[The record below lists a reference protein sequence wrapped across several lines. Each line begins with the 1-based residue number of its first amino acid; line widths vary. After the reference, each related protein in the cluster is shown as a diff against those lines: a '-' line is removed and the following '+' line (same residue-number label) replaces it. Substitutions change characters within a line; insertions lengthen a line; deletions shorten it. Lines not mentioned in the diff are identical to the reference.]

1 MIDTRV
7 ARKYGHALFD
17 IARRN
22 DTILPVWEELSALRT
37 ALEKDRR
44 FLDIMAAPQI
54 PDEDKRKLAEAVLR
68 NLGHAVVRHFVLFLI
83 DKRRTD
89 YLLDIIHDYS
99 VQLDEHLGVVE
110 ARITSAIP
118 LTESELKEIVLRLE
132 RMTKKTI
139 RHKTVVDPDILGGV
153 VVMLG
158 NEIIDHSVRHDL
170 MRLRDHLL
178 TVKVHLAA

>member
-7 ARKYGHALFD
+7 AKKYGHALFD
-17 IARRN
+17 IARRD
-22 DTILPVWEELSALRT
+22 DTILPIWKELSALRD
-37 ALEKDRR
+37 ALEKDKR
-44 FLDIMAAPQI
+44 FLEIMAAPQI
-54 PDEDKRKLAEAVLR
+54 PDDDKDRLARAVLK
-68 NLGHAVVRHFVLFLI
+68 NAAHPVVRNFVLFLV

-110 ARITSAIP
+110 AKIISAVP
-118 LTESELKEIVLRLE
+118 LTDSELKDIIDRLE
-132 RMTKKTI
+132 RMTQKTI

-153 VVMLG
+153 VVIVG

-170 MRLRDHLL
+170 SRLRDQLMTL
-178 TVKVHLAA
+178 KVHLAA